1 VKLLMNICYVN
12 ALKSTYGRSQ
22 LFTLSVQN
30 ILIDI
35 VAEMLAARLE
45 GCFIKSHKFN
55 QLGGLRLEREIR
67 MLVAHFSNHDH
78 CSAREV
84 FSRLIQ
90 IATILNLETVHEIV
104 EFWGDNSGAISWR
117 LNSTEVKTILALRSD
132 FKQEAIKSLH
142 L

>member
-1 VKLLMNICYVN
+1 MCEVTNQRNCSKK
-12 ALKSTYGRSQ
+12 A
-22 LFTLSVQN
+22 VQN

-104 EFWGDNSGAISWR
+104 EFWVSLYSFH
-117 LNSTEVKTILALRSD
+117 LNVHSFASYENMPP
-132 FKQEAIKSLH
+132 
-142 L
+142 

>member
-1 VKLLMNICYVN
+1 
-12 ALKSTYGRSQ
+12 
-22 LFTLSVQN
+22 VQN